1 MVDSIQIQKNDF
13 SLPVIEVMHTDIQ
26 RITDEIREHLPLEED
41 LTFSLPCILKIDLSI
56 AEPTFLARLLES
68 FRQLKLLPI
77 GLKTDDSEL
86 AEQAEYAGLAIFDEK
101 MNQLGLFDRFISD
114 EKVPA
119 SRQTHLKDL
128 KPNRSEK
135 TIHTHYGHIRHGEQV
150 YAKDCDLI
158 VLGDV
163 EQGAEVVSD
172 GNIYIGG
179 CLNGKAYAGNSGFI
193 NIDEIQVRAYVFEPE
208 LVSISGFYQLK
219 EDIPEN
225 YLGLPVKTRF
235 VAQRFQYELD

>member
-1 MVDSIQIQKNDF
+1 MADSIQIQKNNF
-13 SLPVIEVMHTDIQ
+13 LLPVIEVLHTDMQ
-26 RITDEIREHLPLEED
+26 RITDELREHLPLDED

-86 AEQAEYAGLAIFDEK
+86 AEQAEYAGLAIFDDK
-101 MNQLGLFDRFISD
+101 MSQLGLFDRFMP
-114 EKVPA
+114 EENA
-119 SRQTHLKDL
+119 HAHLKTLQPTSFD
-128 KPNRSEK
+128 K
-135 TIHTHYGHIRHGEQV
+135 TFHTHHGPVLKGEQV

-179 CLNGKAYAGNSGFI
+179 SLNGKAYAGNSGFM
-193 NIDEIQVRAYVFEPE
+193 NVDEIQVRAYVFEPE

-225 YLGLPVKTRF
+225 YLGLPVKVRF